1 MLSHRPTRT
10 RVVDV
15 RWLSWGA
22 TVGTVVT
29 ASLAAA
35 YWIFDAMF
43 SSFEAMLW
51 PTAIITMALEAGRPP
66 LWTDIA
72 LVWAIAVLSNIA
84 LYTAVAALLSVVSYP
99 IRRRSS

>member
-35 YWIFDAMF
+35 YWIFDATF

-51 PTAIITMALEAGRPP
+51 PTAIITMALEAG
-66 LWTDIA
+66 LQ
-72 LVWAIAVLSNIA
+72 
-84 LYTAVAALLSVVSYP
+84 
-99 IRRRSS
+99 